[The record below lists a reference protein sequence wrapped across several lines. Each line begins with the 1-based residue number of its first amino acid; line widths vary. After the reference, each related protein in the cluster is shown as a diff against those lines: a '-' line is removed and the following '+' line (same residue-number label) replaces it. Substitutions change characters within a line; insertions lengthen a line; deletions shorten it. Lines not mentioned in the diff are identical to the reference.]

1 MVRHTG
7 IKDWQCNMCPRSFYF
22 QRDLKAHLMQHE
34 GTKKFQCPLC
44 TSTFS
49 TSSALKKHGKIHSDE
64 RNFEC
69 DKCSL
74 RFRNK
79 GVLEVHYRTHT
90 GEVTELISLLQKH
103 KLKQNI
109 FILETIRLYALRNA
123 LYTEK
128 FAPKTSEVAP

>member
-22 QRDLKAHLMQHE
+22 QRDLKAHFMQHE
-34 GTKKFQCPLC
+34 GIKKFRCTLC

-90 GEVTELISLLQKH
+90 GEVRNEIK
-103 KLKQNI
+103 
-109 FILETIRLYALRNA
+109 FTIRKTILNAIFLIFRNHSLVCTA
-123 LYTEK
+123 KCDLHRK
-128 FAPKTSEVAP
+128 ICSKNI

>member
-34 GTKKFQCPLC
+34 GIKKFQCTLC

-90 GEVTELISLLQKH
+90 GEVIKIKFTITKTLNEIKIIFHFRNHSLVCTAKCDLHRKICS
-103 KLKQNI
+103 KNI
-109 FILETIRLYALRNA
+109 
-123 LYTEK
+123 
-128 FAPKTSEVAP
+128 